1 MNQANRSTEL
11 RQQISQHFNDEELR
25 TLCVDVGAE
34 YDDLGGRGK
43 EAQARELVAWAER
56 NGKWETLLA
65 AVKAARP
72 YIAAIAG
79 LLPPHH
85 IPFHQNELFTGRE
98 AVLAELQQRLS
109 ANSNDADGHAAIT
122 VAVAGLGGTGK
133 TQVAL
138 AYCYGHLADYDL
150 IYWLPADEPTTLG
163 IALAEMA
170 VRLGPAPR
178 QTADYNALRRQVLD
192 WLQTTEKRWLLVFDN
207 ADQIDP
213 AALEP
218 FLPKLGNGA
227 NLITTRNP
235 NWGGLA
241 QTVLLDLFTE
251 AEAVAFLLK
260 QLPQT
265 AQNAAEA
272 SQLAD
277 LLGYLPLALEH
288 ARAYV
293 AATGCSLADYAGYFA
308 TERQELWAE
317 AAAPLDYQQR
327 TVTTTWELAFAQVQ
341 QVAGAAALLNL
352 GCFLA
357 AEPLPL
363 SLLAAAMEMEAV
375 PEPLRGLAGSKRKLD
390 KAIAALRRY
399 SLLTRDG
406 ETVALHRLVQLVAR
420 DRMPPELRQTWL
432 RAAVALLNEAWPFD
446 QNNMETWEESGR
458 LLSHL
463 LAVLEVAN
471 GEGVEETAVASLNSQ
486 ADFYL
491 SYLGNFTAALPYSK
505 RALAIDE
512 NTLGSD
518 HPSVARD
525 LNNLGGLLWQMGE
538 YEPARPLLERALIIS
553 KKTLGSDHPQV
564 AADYNNLGQLLQT
577 IGEYKAALPFLERA
591 LIISEK
597 ALGLDHPQ
605 VAAGNNNLGQ
615 LLQDLGEYEAAR
627 PFLARA
633 LVISENALGSDHPQV
648 AIRLNN
654 LGLLL
659 QAMGKYRAAQPL
671 LERALSIWDKAL
683 GSDHPQVAIGNNNLG
698 LLLQDLGEYEAA
710 RLLLERALITSEK
723 AFSLDHPQVAAG
735 KNNLGQLLQA
745 MGDYKAAQPFME
757 RALAIDEKALGSDH
771 PSVARDLNN
780 LGRLLQAL
788 REYDAA
794 RPFMERALAICTAKL
809 GENHPHT
816 QIVRD
821 NLAAL
826 LRDMGASG

>member
-25 TLCVDVGAE
+25 TLCVDVGAD

-109 ANSNDADGHAAIT
+109 ANSNDADGHAVAT

-138 AYCYGHLADYDL
+138 AYCYRHLADYDL

-170 VRLGPAPR
+170 VRLGLTSR
-178 QTADYNALRRQVLD
+178 QTADHNALRQQVLA
-192 WLQTTEKRWLLVFDN
+192 WLQTTAKRWLLVFDN

-213 AALEP
+213 AALRP
-218 FLPKLGNGA
+218 FLPPLGNGA

-363 SLLAAAMEMEAV
+363 SLLAAAEEVEGV
-375 PEPLRGLAGSKRKLD
+375 PEPLREMAASKRKLD

-406 ETVALHRLVQLVAR
+406 ETVVLHRLVQLVAR

-432 RAAVALLNEAWPFD
+432 RATVALLRKAWPFKE
-446 QNNMETWEESGR
+446 NNMETWEESGR

-463 LAVLEVAN
+463 LAVLAVAN
-471 GEGVEETAVASLNSQ
+471 GEELEETAVADLNTQ

-491 SYLGNFTAALPYSK
+491 SHLGHFAAALPYSQ

-512 NTLGSD
+512 KALGPNHPSIAIRLNNLGTLLQAMGDYEAALPFIKRALNIDEKALDPDDFSVARDLNNLGTLLQAMGEYEAALPFLQRALNIWMTIFGTDHPQVATSNNNLGQLLKAMGAYETALSFLQRALTIDEKVLDPD

-525 LNNLGGLLWQMGE
+525 LNNLGTLLQAMGA
-538 YEPARPLLERALIIS
+538 YETALPFIQRALTVAA
-553 KKTLGSDHPQV
+553 KVLEADHPNI
-564 AADYNNLGQLLQT
+564 ATLNNNLGGLLQDL
-577 IGEYKAALPFLERA
+577 GDYEAALPFLQRA
-591 LIISEK
+591 LLISEK
-597 ALGLDHPQ
+597 ALGADHP
-605 VAAGNNNLGQ
+605 
-615 LLQDLGEYEAAR
+615 
-627 PFLARA
+627 
-633 LVISENALGSDHPQV
+633 SV
-648 AIRLNN
+648 AIN
-654 LGLLL
+654 L
-659 QAMGKYRAAQPL
+659 
-671 LERALSIWDKAL
+671 
-683 GSDHPQVAIGNNNLG
+683 NNLG
-698 LLLQDLGEYEAA
+698 LLLQDLG
-710 RLLLERALITSEK
+710 
-723 AFSLDHPQVAAG
+723 DH
-735 KNNLGQLLQA
+735 
-745 MGDYKAAQPFME
+745 E
-757 RALAIDEKALGSDH
+757 
-771 PSVARDLNN
+771 
-780 LGRLLQAL
+780 
-788 REYDAA
+788 AA
-794 RPFMERALAICTAKL
+794 RPFLERTLAICTAKL
-809 GENHPHT
+809 GESHPHT
-816 QIVRD
+816 QIARD

-826 LRDMGASG
+826 LRDMGASS